1 MRAKVGLTGGIGCGK
16 SLIARVFET
25 IGIPV
30 FYSDR
35 EAKRLYE
42 DKSFLEQI
50 EKTFG
55 RGIVKNQVLQRAVL
69 ADIVFNDK
77 DKLRQLNSMTHPK
90 VFEIFSQWSRKQTSP
105 YVIMESAI
113 LFENNLQQNFD
124 LTISISSPKDVVIK
138 RVMQR
143 DNCTEQQVVARMSS
157 QMLQEQK
164 DALADYVIKHDD
176 KTMLIPQL
184 LTIHSSIL
192 NHLKE

>member
-50 EKTFG
+50 ERTFG
-55 RGIVKNQVLQRAVL
+55 RGVVKNQVLQRAVL

-90 VFEIFSQWSRKQTSP
+90 VFEMFSQWSRKQTSP

-113 LFENNLQQNFD
+113 LFENNLQKNFD

-143 DNCTEQQVVARMSS
+143 DNCTEQQVVARMAS

-192 NHLKE
+192 NHLKA

>member
-55 RGIVKNQVLQRAVL
+55 RGVVKNQVLQRAVL

-90 VFEIFSQWSRKQTSP
+90 VFEMFSQWSRKQTSP

-124 LTISISSPKDVVIK
+124 LTISISSPKDVIIK

-143 DNCTEQQVVARMSS
+143 DKCSEQQVVARMSN
-157 QMLQEQK
+157 QMSQEQK

-184 LTIHSSIL
+184 LTIHNSIL
-192 NHLKE
+192 CHLKE

>member
-30 FYSDR
+30 FYSDI

-42 DKSFLEQI
+42 DKSFLE
-50 EKTFG
+50 KKKKAFG
-55 RGIVKNQVLQRAVL
+55 REVVKNQVLQRAVL

-90 VFEIFSQWSRKQTSP
+90 VFEMFSLWSSKQTSP

-124 LTISISSPKDVVIK
+124 LTISISSPKDVIIK

-143 DNCTEQQVVARMSS
+143 DKCSEQQVVARMSN
-157 QMLQEQK
+157 QMSQEQK

-184 LTIHSSIL
+184 LTIHNSIL
-192 NHLKE
+192 SHLKE

>member
-30 FYSDR
+30 FSSDR

-90 VFEIFSQWSRKQTSP
+90 VFEMFSQWSRKQTSP

-124 LTISISSPKDVVIK
+124 STISISSPKDVVIK

-143 DNCTEQQVVARMSS
+143 DKCSEQQVVARMSN
-157 QMLQEQK
+157 QMSQEQK

>member
-50 EKTFG
+50 ERTFG
-55 RGIVKNQVLQRAVL
+55 RGVVKNQVLQRAVL

-90 VFEIFSQWSRKQTSP
+90 VFEMFSQWSRKQTSP

-113 LFENNLQQNFD
+113 LFENNLQKNFD

-143 DNCTEQQVVARMSS
+143 DNCTEQQVVARMAS